1 MSSGEYD
8 QTCYNPSLDR
18 ISDGAQHSRA
28 WEEYKTYGTAGRN
41 EDEIEEKNSSDRRFA
56 QEEEEEEEEEDAG
69 DGRTKKNKIVPK
81 EELIKQK
88 SYGKIGKTVWDK
100 KAHGGKYYIS
110 TGEKKKGYDA
120 LEQTPDGTI
129 IRREPG
135 YEKPQSGYTT
145 NFVGNHMTQGAIDL
159 VQHELTRVDP
169 KMKEE
174 RMRRLEE
181 AKGIKR
187 EPPKLLKVEKSKKVL
202 MIGDREKSGNLNDDR
217 ENHQESF
224 KTRVINFDRYTWEDR
239 DGEIIVRVQ
248 HDEKLM
254 DLKSAQLEVQNE
266 RSFTVSIKSKE
277 KEGNV
282 YALSVPR
289 LFDAIVREKSC
300 MLTTAKSLRVTLV
313 KAEIGKPWTRL
324 SSSES
329 SEKPVLRL
337 NNAPDDGTK
346 EENQERGLVINNINL
361 RDLRAEVIKF
371 RDGNLAP
378 KFTPSKTPE
387 EIESELDSQID
398 DVSTPMEFASLKEAM
413 QSCDLFESTGDH
425 ANAIKAFSSALFFLR
440 FFTSSSSPPA
450 SEDGSEDTTILEG
463 DGKSTTT
470 TITTATTMEVK
481 IIDCLR
487 RRAKIN
493 ILLGKIKNG
502 TNDYAEAIQEGKKLI
517 SSLSLASNA
526 TSSANYEGKADTT
539 KKLLSELHL
548 ERGNAYE
555 QVEKYANAIDDYKRA
570 LKIGGNDTKVSMAL
584 TRASKL
590 HFQRDIERREIEKKR
605 SKNNDENS
613 LPSLPR
619 PGMKQFENRGKAGAC
634 F

>member
-1 MSSGEYD
+1 MSEYD
-8 QTCYNPSLDR
+8 QSCYNPSLDR
-18 ISDGAQHSRA
+18 VSDGAQHSKA

-56 QEEEEEEEEEDAG
+56 EEEEEEEE
-69 DGRTKKNKIVPK
+69 GRTNKNKMIIPK
-81 EELIKQK
+81 EQLIKQK

-129 IRREPG
+129 IKREPG
-135 YEKPQSGYTT
+135 YEKPQSGHTT

-159 VQHELTRVDP
+159 IQHELTRVDP

-187 EPPKLLKVEKSKKVL
+187 EPPKLLKVEKNKKKVL
-202 MIGDREKSGNLNDDR
+202 MIGDREKGDTDDGEEEEEGR
-217 ENHQESF
+217 SPEN
-224 KTRVINFDRYTWEDR
+224 RVINIDRYTWEDR
-239 DGEIIVRVQ
+239 DGEIIVRLQ

-254 DLKSAQLEVQNE
+254 DLKSAQLEIQNE

-277 KEGNV
+277 ERDKV
-282 YALSVPR
+282 YVLSVPC

-313 KAEIGKPWTRL
+313 KTEVGKAWKRL

-329 SEKPVLRL
+329 SENSMLRL
-337 NNAPDDGTK
+337 NNAPDAKVK
-346 EENQERGLVINNINL
+346 EKRIVIMNNNNSNNINL

-387 EIESELDSQID
+387 EIENELDAQIN

-413 QSCDLFESTGDH
+413 QSCDHFESSGDH
-425 ANAIKAFSSALFFLR
+425 ANAIKSFSSALFFLR

-450 SEDGSEDTTILEG
+450 SEDGSEDTTTLEEG
-463 DGKSTTT
+463 GKSTST
-470 TITTATTMEVK
+470 TTMEVK
-481 IIDCLR
+481 IMDCLR
-487 RRAKIN
+487 RRAKAN
-493 ILLGKIKNG
+493 VLLGKTRNATK
-502 TNDYAEAIQEGKKLI
+502 DYAEAIQEGKKLL
-517 SSLSLASNA
+517 SSLSSSSNA
-526 TSSANYEGKADTT
+526 TSSAINDKDADAT
-539 KKLLSELHL
+539 KKILSDLYF

-555 QVEKYANAIDDYKRA
+555 QVEKYAEAVDDYKRA
-570 LKIGGNDTKVSMAL
+570 LKTGGNDTKVSMAL

-590 HFQRDIERREIEKKR
+590 HFQRDIERKEIEKKR
-605 SKNNDENS
+605 PKNDNDNS

>member
-1 MSSGEYD
+1 MSEYD
-8 QTCYNPSLDR
+8 QSCYNPSLDR
-18 ISDGAQHSRA
+18 VSDGAQHSKA

-56 QEEEEEEEEEDAG
+56 EEEEEEEE
-69 DGRTKKNKIVPK
+69 GRTNKNKMIIPK
-81 EELIKQK
+81 EQLIKQK

-129 IRREPG
+129 IKREPG
-135 YEKPQSGYTT
+135 YEKPQSGHTT

-187 EPPKLLKVEKSKKVL
+187 EPPKLLKVEKNKKKVL
-202 MIGDREKSGNLNDDR
+202 MIGDREKGDTDDGEEEEEGR
-217 ENHQESF
+217 SPEN
-224 KTRVINFDRYTWEDR
+224 RVINIDRYTWEDR
-239 DGEIIVRVQ
+239 DGEIIVRLQ
-248 HDEKLM
+248 HDEKML
-254 DLKSAQLEVQNE
+254 DLKSAQLEIQNE

-277 KEGNV
+277 ERDKV
-282 YALSVPR
+282 YVLSVPC

-300 MLTTAKSLRVTLV
+300 MLTTAKSLRVTLMKIEV
-313 KAEIGKPWTRL
+313 GKAWKRL

-329 SEKPVLRL
+329 SENSMLRL
-337 NNAPDDGTK
+337 NNAPDGKVK
-346 EENQERGLVINNINL
+346 EKGIVIINNNNSNNINL
-361 RDLRAEVIKF
+361 RDLRVEVIKF
-371 RDGNLAP
+371 RDGNLVP

-387 EIESELDSQID
+387 EIENELDGQIN

-413 QSCDLFESTGDH
+413 QSCDHFESSGDH
-425 ANAIKAFSSALFFLR
+425 ANAIKSFSSALFFLR

-450 SEDGSEDTTILEG
+450 SEDGSEDTTTLEEG
-463 DGKSTTT
+463 GKSTST
-470 TITTATTMEVK
+470 TTMEVK
-481 IIDCLR
+481 IMDCLR
-487 RRAKIN
+487 RRAKAN
-493 ILLGKIKNG
+493 VLLGKTRNATK
-502 TNDYAEAIQEGKKLI
+502 DYAKAIQEGKKLL
-517 SSLSLASNA
+517 SSLSSSSNA
-526 TSSANYEGKADTT
+526 TSSAINDKDADAT
-539 KKLLSELHL
+539 KKILSDLYF

-555 QVEKYANAIDDYKRA
+555 QVEKYAEAVDDYKRS
-570 LKIGGNDTKVSMAL
+570 LKTGGNDTKVSMAL

-590 HFQRDIERREIEKKR
+590 HFQRDIERKEIEKKR
-605 SKNNDENS
+605 PKNDNENS

>member
-1 MSSGEYD
+1 MSEYD
-8 QTCYNPSLDR
+8 QSCYNPSLDR
-18 ISDGAQHSRA
+18 VSDGAQHSKA

-56 QEEEEEEEEEDAG
+56 EEEEEEEE
-69 DGRTKKNKIVPK
+69 GRTNKNKMIIPK
-81 EELIKQK
+81 EQLIKQK

-129 IRREPG
+129 IKREPG
-135 YEKPQSGYTT
+135 YEKPQSGHTT

-187 EPPKLLKVEKSKKVL
+187 EPPKLLKVEKNKKKVL
-202 MIGDREKSGNLNDDR
+202 MIGDREKGDTDDGEEEEEGR
-217 ENHQESF
+217 SPEN
-224 KTRVINFDRYTWEDR
+224 RVINIDRYTWEDR
-239 DGEIIVRVQ
+239 DGEIIVRLQ

-254 DLKSAQLEVQNE
+254 DLKSAQLEIQNE

-277 KEGNV
+277 KRDKV
-282 YALSVPR
+282 YVLSVPC

-313 KAEIGKPWTRL
+313 KTEVGKAWKRL

-329 SEKPVLRL
+329 SENSMLRL
-337 NNAPDDGTK
+337 NNAPDGKVK
-346 EENQERGLVINNINL
+346 EKGIVIINNNNSNNINL

-387 EIESELDSQID
+387 EIENELDAQIN

-413 QSCDLFESTGDH
+413 QSCDHFESSGDH
-425 ANAIKAFSSALFFLR
+425 ANAIKSFSSALFFLR

-450 SEDGSEDTTILEG
+450 SEDGSEDTTTLEEG
-463 DGKSTTT
+463 GKSTST
-470 TITTATTMEVK
+470 TTMEVK
-481 IIDCLR
+481 IMDCLR
-487 RRAKIN
+487 RRAKAN
-493 ILLGKIKNG
+493 VLLGKTRNATK
-502 TNDYAEAIQEGKKLI
+502 DYAEAIQEGKKLL
-517 SSLSLASNA
+517 SSLSSSSNA
-526 TSSANYEGKADTT
+526 TSSAINDKDADAT
-539 KKLLSELHL
+539 KKILSDLYF

-555 QVEKYANAIDDYKRA
+555 QVEKYAEAVDDYKRA
-570 LKIGGNDTKVSMAL
+570 LKTGGNDTKVSMAL

-590 HFQRDIERREIEKKR
+590 HFQRDIERKEIEKKR
-605 SKNNDENS
+605 PKNDNENS

>member
-1 MSSGEYD
+1 MSEYD
-8 QTCYNPSLDR
+8 QSCYNPSLDR
-18 ISDGAQHSRA
+18 VSDGAQHSKA

-56 QEEEEEEEEEDAG
+56 EEEEEEEE
-69 DGRTKKNKIVPK
+69 GRTNKNKMIIPK
-81 EELIKQK
+81 EQLIKQK

-120 LEQTPDGTI
+120 LEQTLDGTI
-129 IRREPG
+129 IKREPG
-135 YEKPQSGYTT
+135 YEKPQSGHTT

-187 EPPKLLKVEKSKKVL
+187 EPPKLLKVEKNKKKVL
-202 MIGDREKSGNLNDDR
+202 MIGDREKGDTDDGEEEEEGR
-217 ENHQESF
+217 SPEN
-224 KTRVINFDRYTWEDR
+224 RVINIDRYTWEDR
-239 DGEIIVRVQ
+239 DGEIIVRLQ

-254 DLKSAQLEVQNE
+254 DLKSVQLEIQNE

-277 KEGNV
+277 ERDKV
-282 YALSVPR
+282 YVLSVPC

-313 KAEIGKPWTRL
+313 KTEVGKAWKRL

-329 SEKPVLRL
+329 SENSMLRL
-337 NNAPDDGTK
+337 NNAPDGKVK
-346 EENQERGLVINNINL
+346 EKGIVIINNNNSNNINL

-387 EIESELDSQID
+387 EIENELDAQIN

-413 QSCDLFESTGDH
+413 QSCDHFESSGDH
-425 ANAIKAFSSALFFLR
+425 ANAIKSFSSALFFLR

-450 SEDGSEDTTILEG
+450 SEDGSEDTTTLEEG
-463 DGKSTTT
+463 GKSTST
-470 TITTATTMEVK
+470 TTMEVK
-481 IIDCLR
+481 IMDCLR
-487 RRAKIN
+487 RRAKAN
-493 ILLGKIKNG
+493 VLLGKTRNATK
-502 TNDYAEAIQEGKKLI
+502 DYAEAIQEGKKLL
-517 SSLSLASNA
+517 SSLSSSSNA
-526 TSSANYEGKADTT
+526 TSSAINDKDADAT
-539 KKLLSELHL
+539 KKILSDLYF

-555 QVEKYANAIDDYKRA
+555 QVEKYAEAVDDYKRA
-570 LKIGGNDTKVSMAL
+570 LKTGGNDTKVSMAL

-590 HFQRDIERREIEKKR
+590 HFQRDIERKEIEKKR
-605 SKNNDENS
+605 PKNDNENS

>member
-1 MSSGEYD
+1 MSEYD
-8 QTCYNPSLDR
+8 QSCYNPSLDR
-18 ISDGAQHSRA
+18 VSDGAQHSKA

-56 QEEEEEEEEEDAG
+56 EEEEEEEE
-69 DGRTKKNKIVPK
+69 GRTNKNKMIIPK
-81 EELIKQK
+81 EQLIKQK

-129 IRREPG
+129 IKREPG
-135 YEKPQSGYTT
+135 YEKPQSGHTT

-187 EPPKLLKVEKSKKVL
+187 EPPKLLKVEKNKKKVL
-202 MIGDREKSGNLNDDR
+202 MIGDREKGDTDDGEEEEEGR
-217 ENHQESF
+217 SPEN
-224 KTRVINFDRYTWEDR
+224 RVINIDRYTWEDR
-239 DGEIIVRVQ
+239 DGEIIVRLQ

-254 DLKSAQLEVQNE
+254 DLKSAQLEIQNE

-277 KEGNV
+277 ERDKLYV
-282 YALSVPR
+282 LSVPC

-313 KAEIGKPWTRL
+313 KTEVGKAWKRL

-329 SEKPVLRL
+329 SENSMLRL
-337 NNAPDDGTK
+337 NNAPDGKVK
-346 EENQERGLVINNINL
+346 EKGIVIINNDNSNNINL

-387 EIESELDSQID
+387 EIENELDAQIN

-413 QSCDLFESTGDH
+413 QSCDHFESSGDH
-425 ANAIKAFSSALFFLR
+425 ANAIKSFSSALFFLR

-450 SEDGSEDTTILEG
+450 SEDGSEDTTTLEEG
-463 DGKSTTT
+463 GKSTST
-470 TITTATTMEVK
+470 TTMEVK
-481 IIDCLR
+481 IMDCLR
-487 RRAKIN
+487 RRAKAN
-493 ILLGKIKNG
+493 VLLGKTRNATK
-502 TNDYAEAIQEGKKLI
+502 DYAEAIQEGKKLL
-517 SSLSLASNA
+517 SSLSSSSNA
-526 TSSANYEGKADTT
+526 TSSAINDKDADAT
-539 KKLLSELHL
+539 KKILSDLYF

-555 QVEKYANAIDDYKRA
+555 QVEKYADAVDDYKRA
-570 LKIGGNDTKVSMAL
+570 LKTGGNDTKVSMAL

-590 HFQRDIERREIEKKR
+590 HFQRDIERKEIEKKR
-605 SKNNDENS
+605 PKNDNENS

>member
-1 MSSGEYD
+1 MSEYD
-8 QTCYNPSLDR
+8 QSCYNPSLDR
-18 ISDGAQHSRA
+18 VSDGAQHSKA

-56 QEEEEEEEEEDAG
+56 EEEEEEEE
-69 DGRTKKNKIVPK
+69 GRTNKNKMIIPK
-81 EELIKQK
+81 EQLIKQK

-129 IRREPG
+129 IKREPG
-135 YEKPQSGYTT
+135 YEKPQSGHTT

-187 EPPKLLKVEKSKKVL
+187 EPPKLLKVEKNKKKVL
-202 MIGDREKSGNLNDDR
+202 MIGDREKGDTDDGEEEEEGR
-217 ENHQESF
+217 SPEN
-224 KTRVINFDRYTWEDR
+224 RVINIDRYTWEDR
-239 DGEIIVRVQ
+239 DGEIIVRLQ

-254 DLKSAQLEVQNE
+254 DLKSAQLEIQNE

-277 KEGNV
+277 ERDKV
-282 YALSVPR
+282 YVLSVPC

-313 KAEIGKPWTRL
+313 KTEVGKAWKRL

-329 SEKPVLRL
+329 SENSMLRL
-337 NNAPDDGTK
+337 NNAPDGNVK
-346 EENQERGLVINNINL
+346 EKGIVIINNNNSNNINL

-387 EIESELDSQID
+387 EIENELDAQIN

-413 QSCDLFESTGDH
+413 QSCDHFESSGDH
-425 ANAIKAFSSALFFLR
+425 ANAIKSFSSALFFLR

-450 SEDGSEDTTILEG
+450 SEDGSEDTTTLEEG
-463 DGKSTTT
+463 GKSTST
-470 TITTATTMEVK
+470 TTMEVK
-481 IIDCLR
+481 IMDCLR
-487 RRAKIN
+487 RRAKAN
-493 ILLGKIKNG
+493 VLLGKTRNATK
-502 TNDYAEAIQEGKKLI
+502 DYAEAIQEGKKLL
-517 SSLSLASNA
+517 SSLSSSSNA
-526 TSSANYEGKADTT
+526 TSSAINDKDADAT
-539 KKLLSELHL
+539 KKILSDLYF

-555 QVEKYANAIDDYKRA
+555 QVEKYAEAVDDYKRA
-570 LKIGGNDTKVSMAL
+570 LKTGGNDTKVSMAL

-590 HFQRDIERREIEKKR
+590 HFQRDIERKEIEKKR
-605 SKNNDENS
+605 PKNDNDNS

>member
-1 MSSGEYD
+1 MSEYD
-8 QTCYNPSLDR
+8 QSCYNPSLDR
-18 ISDGAQHSRA
+18 VSDGAQHSKA
-28 WEEYKTYGTAGRN
+28 WEEYKTYVTAGRN

-56 QEEEEEEEEEDAG
+56 EEEEEEEE
-69 DGRTKKNKIVPK
+69 GRTNKNKMIIPK
-81 EELIKQK
+81 EQLIKQK

-129 IRREPG
+129 IKREPG
-135 YEKPQSGYTT
+135 YEKPQSGHTT

-187 EPPKLLKVEKSKKVL
+187 EPPKLLKVEKNKKKVL
-202 MIGDREKSGNLNDDR
+202 MIGDREKGDTDDGEEEEEGR
-217 ENHQESF
+217 SPEN
-224 KTRVINFDRYTWEDR
+224 RVINIDRYTWEDR
-239 DGEIIVRVQ
+239 DGEIIVRLQ

-254 DLKSAQLEVQNE
+254 DLKSAQLEIQNE

-277 KEGNV
+277 ERDKV
-282 YALSVPR
+282 YVLSVPC

-313 KAEIGKPWTRL
+313 KTEVGKAWKRL

-329 SEKPVLRL
+329 SENSMLRL
-337 NNAPDDGTK
+337 NNAPDGKVK
-346 EENQERGLVINNINL
+346 EKGIVIINNNNSNNINL

-387 EIESELDSQID
+387 EIENELDAQIN

-413 QSCDLFESTGDH
+413 QSCDHFESSGDH
-425 ANAIKAFSSALFFLR
+425 ANAIKSFSSALFFLR

-450 SEDGSEDTTILEG
+450 SEDGSEDTTTLEEG
-463 DGKSTTT
+463 GKSTST
-470 TITTATTMEVK
+470 TTMEVK
-481 IIDCLR
+481 IMDCLR
-487 RRAKIN
+487 RRAKAN
-493 ILLGKIKNG
+493 VLLGKTRNATK
-502 TNDYAEAIQEGKKLI
+502 DYAEAIQEGKKLL
-517 SSLSLASNA
+517 SSLSSSSNA
-526 TSSANYEGKADTT
+526 TSSAINDKDADAT
-539 KKLLSELHL
+539 KKILSDLYF

-555 QVEKYANAIDDYKRA
+555 QVEKYAEAVDDYKRA
-570 LKIGGNDTKVSMAL
+570 LKTGGNDTKVSMAL

-590 HFQRDIERREIEKKR
+590 HFQRDIERKEIEKKR
-605 SKNNDENS
+605 PKNDNENS

>member
-1 MSSGEYD
+1 MSEYD
-8 QTCYNPSLDR
+8 QSCYNPSLDR
-18 ISDGAQHSRA
+18 VSDGAQHSKA

-56 QEEEEEEEEEDAG
+56 EEEEEEEE
-69 DGRTKKNKIVPK
+69 GRTNKNKMIIPK
-81 EELIKQK
+81 EQLIKQK

-129 IRREPG
+129 IKREPG
-135 YEKPQSGYTT
+135 YEKPQSGHTT

-187 EPPKLLKVEKSKKVL
+187 EPPKLLKVEKNKKKVL
-202 MIGDREKSGNLNDDR
+202 MIGDREKGDTDDGEEEEEGR
-217 ENHQESF
+217 SPEN
-224 KTRVINFDRYTWEDR
+224 RVINIDRYTWEDR
-239 DGEIIVRVQ
+239 DGEIIVRLQ

-254 DLKSAQLEVQNE
+254 DLKSAQLEIQNE

-277 KEGNV
+277 ERDKV
-282 YALSVPR
+282 YVLSIPC

-313 KAEIGKPWTRL
+313 KTEVGKAWKRL

-329 SEKPVLRL
+329 SENSMLRL
-337 NNAPDDGTK
+337 NNAPDAKVK
-346 EENQERGLVINNINL
+346 EKRIVIMNNNNSNNINL

-387 EIESELDSQID
+387 EIENELDAQIN

-413 QSCDLFESTGDH
+413 QSCDHFESSGDH
-425 ANAIKAFSSALFFLR
+425 ANAIKSFSSALFFLR

-450 SEDGSEDTTILEG
+450 SEDGSEDTTTLEEG
-463 DGKSTTT
+463 GESTTT
-470 TITTATTMEVK
+470 TTMEVK
-481 IIDCLR
+481 IMDCLR
-487 RRAKIN
+487 RRAKAN
-493 ILLGKIKNG
+493 VLLGKTRNATK
-502 TNDYAEAIQEGKKLI
+502 DYAEAIQEGKKLL
-517 SSLSLASNA
+517 SSLSSSSNA
-526 TSSANYEGKADTT
+526 TSSAINDKDADAT
-539 KKLLSELHL
+539 KKILSDLYF

-555 QVEKYANAIDDYKRA
+555 QVEKYAEAVDDYKRA
-570 LKIGGNDTKVSMAL
+570 LKTGGNDTKVSMAL

-590 HFQRDIERREIEKKR
+590 HFQRDIERKEIEKKR
-605 SKNNDENS
+605 PKNDNENS

>member
-1 MSSGEYD
+1 MSEYD
-8 QTCYNPSLDR
+8 QSCYNPSLDR
-18 ISDGAQHSRA
+18 VSDGAQHSKA

-56 QEEEEEEEEEDAG
+56 KEEEEEEE
-69 DGRTKKNKIVPK
+69 GRTNKNKMIIPK
-81 EELIKQK
+81 EQLIKQK

-129 IRREPG
+129 IKREPG
-135 YEKPQSGYTT
+135 YEKPQSGHTT

-187 EPPKLLKVEKSKKVL
+187 EPPKLLKVEKNKKKVL
-202 MIGDREKSGNLNDDR
+202 MIGDREKGDTDDGEEEEEGR
-217 ENHQESF
+217 SPEN
-224 KTRVINFDRYTWEDR
+224 RVINIDRYTWEDR
-239 DGEIIVRVQ
+239 DGEIIVRLQ

-254 DLKSAQLEVQNE
+254 DLKSAQLEIQNE

-277 KEGNV
+277 ERDKV
-282 YALSVPR
+282 YVLSVPC

-313 KAEIGKPWTRL
+313 KTEVGKAWKRL

-329 SEKPVLRL
+329 SENSMLRL
-337 NNAPDDGTK
+337 NNAPDGKVK
-346 EENQERGLVINNINL
+346 EKGIVIINNNNSNNINL

-387 EIESELDSQID
+387 EIENELDAQIN

-413 QSCDLFESTGDH
+413 QSCDHFESSGDH
-425 ANAIKAFSSALFFLR
+425 ANAIKSFSSALFFLR

-450 SEDGSEDTTILEG
+450 SEDGSEDTTTLEEG
-463 DGKSTTT
+463 GKSTST
-470 TITTATTMEVK
+470 TTMEVK
-481 IIDCLR
+481 IMDCLR
-487 RRAKIN
+487 RRAKAN
-493 ILLGKIKNG
+493 VLLGKTRNATK
-502 TNDYAEAIQEGKKLI
+502 DYAEAIQEGKKLL
-517 SSLSLASNA
+517 SSLSSSSNA
-526 TSSANYEGKADTT
+526 TSSAINDKDADAT
-539 KKLLSELHL
+539 KKILSDLYF

-555 QVEKYANAIDDYKRA
+555 QVEKYAEAVDDYKRA
-570 LKIGGNDTKVSMAL
+570 LKTGGNDTKVSMAL

-590 HFQRDIERREIEKKR
+590 HFQRDIERKEIEKKR
-605 SKNNDENS
+605 PKNDNENS

>member
-1 MSSGEYD
+1 MSEYD
-8 QTCYNPSLDR
+8 QSCYNPSLDR
-18 ISDGAQHSRA
+18 VSDGAQHSKA

-56 QEEEEEEEEEDAG
+56 EEEEEEEE
-69 DGRTKKNKIVPK
+69 GRTNKNKMIIPK
-81 EELIKQK
+81 EQLIKQK

-129 IRREPG
+129 IKREPG
-135 YEKPQSGYTT
+135 YEKPQSGHTT

-159 VQHELTRVDP
+159 IQHELTRVDP

-187 EPPKLLKVEKSKKVL
+187 EPPKLLKVEKNKKKVL
-202 MIGDREKSGNLNDDR
+202 MIGDREKGDTDDGEEEEEGR
-217 ENHQESF
+217 SPEN
-224 KTRVINFDRYTWEDR
+224 RVINIDRYTWEDR
-239 DGEIIVRVQ
+239 DGEIIVRLQ

-254 DLKSAQLEVQNE
+254 DLKSAQLEIQNE

-277 KEGNV
+277 ERDKV
-282 YALSVPR
+282 YVLSVPC
-289 LFDAIVREKSC
+289 LFDAIVREKSF

-313 KAEIGKPWTRL
+313 KTEVGKAWKRL

-329 SEKPVLRL
+329 SENSMLRL
-337 NNAPDDGTK
+337 NNAPDGKVK
-346 EENQERGLVINNINL
+346 EKGIVIINNNNSNNINL

-387 EIESELDSQID
+387 EIENELDAQIN

-413 QSCDLFESTGDH
+413 QSCDHFESSGDH
-425 ANAIKAFSSALFFLR
+425 ANAIKSFSSALFFLR

-450 SEDGSEDTTILEG
+450 SEDGSEDTTTLEEG
-463 DGKSTTT
+463 GKSTST
-470 TITTATTMEVK
+470 TTMEVK
-481 IIDCLR
+481 IMDCLR
-487 RRAKIN
+487 RRAKAN
-493 ILLGKIKNG
+493 VLLGKTRNATK
-502 TNDYAEAIQEGKKLI
+502 DYAEAIQEGKKLL
-517 SSLSLASNA
+517 SSLSSSSNA
-526 TSSANYEGKADTT
+526 TSSAINDKDADAT
-539 KKLLSELHL
+539 KKILSDLYF

-555 QVEKYANAIDDYKRA
+555 QVEKYAEAVDDYKRA
-570 LKIGGNDTKVSMAL
+570 LKTGGNDTKVSMAL

-590 HFQRDIERREIEKKR
+590 HFQRDIERKEIEKKR
-605 SKNNDENS
+605 PKNDNENS

>member
-1 MSSGEYD
+1 MSEYD
-8 QTCYNPSLDR
+8 QSCYNPSLDR
-18 ISDGAQHSRA
+18 VSDGAQHSKA

-56 QEEEEEEEEEDAG
+56 EEEEEEEDTEEE
-69 DGRTKKNKIVPK
+69 GRTNKNKMIIPK
-81 EELIKQK
+81 EQLIKQK

-129 IRREPG
+129 IKREPG
-135 YEKPQSGYTT
+135 YEKPQSGHTT

-187 EPPKLLKVEKSKKVL
+187 EPPKLLKVEKNKKKVL
-202 MIGDREKSGNLNDDR
+202 MIGNGEKGDTDDGEEEEGR
-217 ENHQESF
+217 SPE
-224 KTRVINFDRYTWEDR
+224 TRVISVDRYTWEDR
-239 DGEIIVRVQ
+239 DGEIIVRLQ

-254 DLKSAQLEVQNE
+254 DLKSAQLEIQNE

-277 KEGNV
+277 ERDKV
-282 YALSVPR
+282 YVLSVPC

-313 KAEIGKPWTRL
+313 KTEVGKAWKRL

-329 SEKPVLRL
+329 SENSMLRL
-337 NNAPDDGTK
+337 NNAPDGKVK
-346 EENQERGLVINNINL
+346 EKGIVIINNNNSNNINL

-387 EIESELDSQID
+387 EIENELDAQIN

-413 QSCDLFESTGDH
+413 QSCDHFESSGDH
-425 ANAIKAFSSALFFLR
+425 ANAIKSFSSALFFLR

-450 SEDGSEDTTILEG
+450 SEDGSEDTTTLEEG
-463 DGKSTTT
+463 GESTTT
-470 TITTATTMEVK
+470 TTMEVK
-481 IIDCLR
+481 IMDCLR
-487 RRAKIN
+487 RRAKAN
-493 ILLGKIKNG
+493 VLLGKTRNATK
-502 TNDYAEAIQEGKKLI
+502 DYAEAIQEGKKLL
-517 SSLSLASNA
+517 SSLSSNV
-526 TSSANYEGKADTT
+526 TSSAINDKDADAT
-539 KKLLSELHL
+539 KKILSDLYF

-555 QVEKYANAIDDYKRA
+555 QVEKYADAVDDYKRA
-570 LKIGGNDTKVSMAL
+570 LKTGGNDTKVSMAL

-590 HFQRDIERREIEKKR
+590 HFQRDIERKEIEKKR
-605 SKNNDENS
+605 PKNDNENS

>member
-1 MSSGEYD
+1 MSEYD
-8 QTCYNPSLDR
+8 QSCYNPSLDR
-18 ISDGAQHSRA
+18 VSDGAQHSKA

-56 QEEEEEEEEEDAG
+56 EEEEEEEE
-69 DGRTKKNKIVPK
+69 GRTNKNKMIIPK
-81 EELIKQK
+81 EQLIKQK

-120 LEQTPDGTI
+120 LEQTPDGAI
-129 IRREPG
+129 IKREPG
-135 YEKPQSGYTT
+135 YEKPQSGHTT

-187 EPPKLLKVEKSKKVL
+187 EPPKLLKVEKNKKKVL
-202 MIGDREKSGNLNDDR
+202 MIGDREKGDTDDGEEEEEGR
-217 ENHQESF
+217 SPEN
-224 KTRVINFDRYTWEDR
+224 RVINIDRYTWEDR
-239 DGEIIVRVQ
+239 DGEIIVRLQ

-254 DLKSAQLEVQNE
+254 DLKSAQLEIQNE

-277 KEGNV
+277 ERDKV
-282 YALSVPR
+282 YVLSVPC

-313 KAEIGKPWTRL
+313 KTEVGKAWKRL

-329 SEKPVLRL
+329 SENSMLRL
-337 NNAPDDGTK
+337 NNAPDGKVK
-346 EENQERGLVINNINL
+346 EKGIVIINNNNSNNINL

-387 EIESELDSQID
+387 EIENELDAQIN

-413 QSCDLFESTGDH
+413 QSCDHFESSGDH
-425 ANAIKAFSSALFFLR
+425 ANAIKSFSSALFFLR

-450 SEDGSEDTTILEG
+450 SEDGSEDTTTLEEG
-463 DGKSTTT
+463 GKSTST
-470 TITTATTMEVK
+470 TTMEVK
-481 IIDCLR
+481 IMDCLR
-487 RRAKIN
+487 RRAKAN
-493 ILLGKIKNG
+493 VLLGKTRNATK
-502 TNDYAEAIQEGKKLI
+502 DYAEAIQEGKKLL
-517 SSLSLASNA
+517 SSLSSSSNA
-526 TSSANYEGKADTT
+526 TSSAINDKDADAT
-539 KKLLSELHL
+539 KKILSDLYF

-555 QVEKYANAIDDYKRA
+555 QVEKYAEAVDDYKRA
-570 LKIGGNDTKVSMAL
+570 LKTGGNDTKVSMAL

-590 HFQRDIERREIEKKR
+590 HFQRDIERKEIEKKR
-605 SKNNDENS
+605 PKNDNENS

>member
-1 MSSGEYD
+1 MSEYD
-8 QTCYNPSLDR
+8 QSCYNPSLDR
-18 ISDGAQHSRA
+18 VSDGAQHSKA

-56 QEEEEEEEEEDAG
+56 EEEEEEEE
-69 DGRTKKNKIVPK
+69 GRTNKNKMIIPK
-81 EELIKQK
+81 EQLIKQK

-129 IRREPG
+129 IKREPG
-135 YEKPQSGYTT
+135 YEKPQSGHTT

-159 VQHELTRVDP
+159 IQHELTRVDP

-187 EPPKLLKVEKSKKVL
+187 EPPKLLKVEKNKKKVL
-202 MIGDREKSGNLNDDR
+202 MIGDREKGDTDDGEEEEEGR
-217 ENHQESF
+217 SPEN
-224 KTRVINFDRYTWEDR
+224 RVINIDRYTWEDR
-239 DGEIIVRVQ
+239 DGEIIVRLQ

-254 DLKSAQLEVQNE
+254 DLKSAQLEIQNE

-277 KEGNV
+277 ERDKV
-282 YALSVPR
+282 YVLSIPC

-313 KAEIGKPWTRL
+313 KTEVGKAWKRL

-329 SEKPVLRL
+329 SENSMLRL
-337 NNAPDDGTK
+337 NNAPDGNVK
-346 EENQERGLVINNINL
+346 EKGIVIINNNNSNNINL

-387 EIESELDSQID
+387 EIENELDAQIN

-413 QSCDLFESTGDH
+413 QSCDHFESSGDH
-425 ANAIKAFSSALFFLR
+425 ANAIKSFSSALFFLR

-450 SEDGSEDTTILEG
+450 SEDGSEDTTTLEEG
-463 DGKSTTT
+463 GESTTT
-470 TITTATTMEVK
+470 TTMEVK
-481 IIDCLR
+481 IMDCLR
-487 RRAKIN
+487 RRAKAN
-493 ILLGKIKNG
+493 VLLGKTRNATK
-502 TNDYAEAIQEGKKLI
+502 DYAEAIQEGKKLL
-517 SSLSLASNA
+517 SSLSSSSNA
-526 TSSANYEGKADTT
+526 TSSAINDKDADAT
-539 KKLLSELHL
+539 KKILSDLYF

-555 QVEKYANAIDDYKRA
+555 QVEKYAEAVDDYKRA
-570 LKIGGNDTKVSMAL
+570 LKTGGNDTKVSMAL

-590 HFQRDIERREIEKKR
+590 HFQRDIERKEIEKKR
-605 SKNNDENS
+605 PKNDNENS

>member
-1 MSSGEYD
+1 MSEYD
-8 QTCYNPSLDR
+8 QSCYNPSLDR
-18 ISDGAQHSRA
+18 VSDGAQHSKA

-56 QEEEEEEEEEDAG
+56 EEEEEEEE
-69 DGRTKKNKIVPK
+69 GRTNKNKMIIPK
-81 EELIKQK
+81 EQLIKQK

-129 IRREPG
+129 IKREPG
-135 YEKPQSGYTT
+135 YEKPQSGHTT

-187 EPPKLLKVEKSKKVL
+187 EPPKLLKVEKNKKKVL
-202 MIGDREKSGNLNDDR
+202 MIGDREKGDTDDGEKEEGR
-217 ENHQESF
+217 SPE
-224 KTRVINFDRYTWEDR
+224 TRVINIDRYTWEDR
-239 DGEIIVRVQ
+239 DGEIFVRLQ

-254 DLKSAQLEVQNE
+254 DLKSAQLEIQNE

-277 KEGNV
+277 ERDKV
-282 YALSVPR
+282 YVLSVTC

-313 KAEIGKPWTRL
+313 KTEVGKAWKRL

-329 SEKPVLRL
+329 SENSMLRL
-337 NNAPDDGTK
+337 NNAPDGKVK
-346 EENQERGLVINNINL
+346 EKGIVIINNNNSNNINL

-387 EIESELDSQID
+387 EIENELDAQIN

-413 QSCDLFESTGDH
+413 QSCDHFESSGDH
-425 ANAIKAFSSALFFLR
+425 ANAIKSFSSALFFLR

-450 SEDGSEDTTILEG
+450 SEDGSEDTTTLEEG
-463 DGKSTTT
+463 DKSTTT
-470 TITTATTMEVK
+470 TTMEVK
-481 IIDCLR
+481 IMDCLR
-487 RRAKIN
+487 RRAKAN
-493 ILLGKIKNG
+493 VLLGKTRNATK
-502 TNDYAEAIQEGKKLI
+502 DYAEAIQEGKKLL
-517 SSLSLASNA
+517 SSLSSSSNA
-526 TSSANYEGKADTT
+526 TSSAINDKEADAT
-539 KKLLSELHL
+539 KKILSDLYF

-555 QVEKYANAIDDYKRA
+555 QVEKYAEAVDDYKRA
-570 LKIGGNDTKVSMAL
+570 LKTGGNDTKVSMAL

-590 HFQRDIERREIEKKR
+590 HFQRDIERKEIEKKR
-605 SKNNDENS
+605 PKNDNENS

>member
-1 MSSGEYD
+1 MSEYD
-8 QTCYNPSLDR
+8 QSCYNPSLDR
-18 ISDGAQHSRA
+18 VSDGAQHSKA

-56 QEEEEEEEEEDAG
+56 EEEEEEEE
-69 DGRTKKNKIVPK
+69 GRTNKNKMIIPK
-81 EELIKQK
+81 EQLIKQK

-129 IRREPG
+129 IKREPG
-135 YEKPQSGYTT
+135 YEKPQSGHTT

-187 EPPKLLKVEKSKKVL
+187 EPPKLLKVEKNKKKVL
-202 MIGDREKSGNLNDDR
+202 MIGDREKGDTDDGEEEEEGR
-217 ENHQESF
+217 SPEN
-224 KTRVINFDRYTWEDR
+224 RVINIDRYTWEDR
-239 DGEIIVRVQ
+239 DGEIIVRLQ

-254 DLKSAQLEVQNE
+254 DLKSAQLEIQNE

-277 KEGNV
+277 ERDKV
-282 YALSVPR
+282 YVLSVPC

-313 KAEIGKPWTRL
+313 KTEVGKAWKRL

-329 SEKPVLRL
+329 SENSMLRL
-337 NNAPDDGTK
+337 NNAPDGNVK
-346 EENQERGLVINNINL
+346 EKGIVIINNNNSNNINL

-387 EIESELDSQID
+387 EIENELDGQIN

-413 QSCDLFESTGDH
+413 QSCDHFESSGDH
-425 ANAIKAFSSALFFLR
+425 ANAIKSFSSALFFLR

-450 SEDGSEDTTILEG
+450 SEDGSEDTTTLEEG
-463 DGKSTTT
+463 GKSTST
-470 TITTATTMEVK
+470 TTMEVK
-481 IIDCLR
+481 IMDCLR
-487 RRAKIN
+487 RRAKAN
-493 ILLGKIKNG
+493 VLLGKTRNATK
-502 TNDYAEAIQEGKKLI
+502 DYAEAIQEGKKLL
-517 SSLSLASNA
+517 SSLSSSSNA
-526 TSSANYEGKADTT
+526 TSSAINDKDADAT
-539 KKLLSELHL
+539 KKILSDLYF

-555 QVEKYANAIDDYKRA
+555 QVEKYAEAVDDYKRA
-570 LKIGGNDTKVSMAL
+570 LKTGGNDTKVSMAL

-590 HFQRDIERREIEKKR
+590 HFQRDIERKEIEKKR
-605 SKNNDENS
+605 PKNDNENS

>member
-1 MSSGEYD
+1 MSEYD
-8 QTCYNPSLDR
+8 QSCYNPSLDR
-18 ISDGAQHSRA
+18 VSDGAQHSKA

-56 QEEEEEEEEEDAG
+56 EEEEEEEE
-69 DGRTKKNKIVPK
+69 GRTNKNKMIIPK
-81 EELIKQK
+81 EQLIKQK

-129 IRREPG
+129 IKREPG
-135 YEKPQSGYTT
+135 YEKPQSGHTT

-187 EPPKLLKVEKSKKVL
+187 EPPKLLKVEKNKKKVL
-202 MIGDREKSGNLNDDR
+202 MIGDREKGDTDDGEEEEEGR
-217 ENHQESF
+217 SPEN
-224 KTRVINFDRYTWEDR
+224 RVINIDRYTWEDR
-239 DGEIIVRVQ
+239 DGEIIVRLQ

-254 DLKSAQLEVQNE
+254 DLKSAQLEIQNE

-277 KEGNV
+277 ERDKV
-282 YALSVPR
+282 YVLSVPC

-313 KAEIGKPWTRL
+313 KTEVGKAWKRL

-329 SEKPVLRL
+329 SENSMLRL
-337 NNAPDDGTK
+337 NNAPDGKVK
-346 EENQERGLVINNINL
+346 EKGIVIINNNNSNNINL

-387 EIESELDSQID
+387 EIENELDAQIN

-413 QSCDLFESTGDH
+413 QSCDHFESSGDH
-425 ANAIKAFSSALFFLR
+425 ANAIKSFSSALFFLR

-450 SEDGSEDTTILEG
+450 SEDGSEDTTTLEEG
-463 DGKSTTT
+463 GKSTST
-470 TITTATTMEVK
+470 TTMEVK
-481 IIDCLR
+481 IMDCLR
-487 RRAKIN
+487 RRAKAN
-493 ILLGKIKNG
+493 VLLGKTRNATK
-502 TNDYAEAIQEGKKLI
+502 DYVEAIQEGKKLL
-517 SSLSLASNA
+517 SSLSSSSNA
-526 TSSANYEGKADTT
+526 TSSAINDKDADAT
-539 KKLLSELHL
+539 KKILSDLYF

-555 QVEKYANAIDDYKRA
+555 QVEKYAEAVDDYKRA
-570 LKIGGNDTKVSMAL
+570 LKTGGNDTKVSMAL

-590 HFQRDIERREIEKKR
+590 HFQRDIERKEIEKKR
-605 SKNNDENS
+605 PKNDNENS

>member
-1 MSSGEYD
+1 MSEYD
-8 QTCYNPSLDR
+8 QSCYNPSLDR
-18 ISDGAQHSRA
+18 VSDGAQHSKA

-56 QEEEEEEEEEDAG
+56 EEEEEEEE
-69 DGRTKKNKIVPK
+69 GRTNKNKMIIPK
-81 EELIKQK
+81 EQLIKQK

-129 IRREPG
+129 IKREPG
-135 YEKPQSGYTT
+135 YEKPQSGHTT

-187 EPPKLLKVEKSKKVL
+187 ELPKLLKVEKNKKKVL
-202 MIGDREKSGNLNDDR
+202 MIGDREKGDTDDGEEEEEGR
-217 ENHQESF
+217 SPE
-224 KTRVINFDRYTWEDR
+224 TRVINIDRYTWEDR
-239 DGEIIVRVQ
+239 DGEIIVRLQ

-254 DLKSAQLEVQNE
+254 DLKSAQLEIQNE

-277 KEGNV
+277 ERDKV
-282 YALSVPR
+282 YVLSVPC

-313 KAEIGKPWTRL
+313 KTEVGKAWKRL

-329 SEKPVLRL
+329 SENSMLRL
-337 NNAPDDGTK
+337 NNAPDGNVK
-346 EENQERGLVINNINL
+346 EKGIVIINNNNSNNINL

-387 EIESELDSQID
+387 EIENELDAQIN

-413 QSCDLFESTGDH
+413 QSCDHFESSGDH
-425 ANAIKAFSSALFFLR
+425 ANAIKSFSSALFFLR

-450 SEDGSEDTTILEG
+450 SEDGSEDTTTLEEG
-463 DGKSTTT
+463 GKSTST
-470 TITTATTMEVK
+470 TTMEVK
-481 IIDCLR
+481 IMDCLR
-487 RRAKIN
+487 RRAKAN
-493 ILLGKIKNG
+493 VLLGKTRNATK
-502 TNDYAEAIQEGKKLI
+502 DYAEAIQEGKKLL
-517 SSLSLASNA
+517 SSLSSSSNA
-526 TSSANYEGKADTT
+526 TSSAINDKDADA
-539 KKLLSELHL
+539 KKKILSDLYF

-555 QVEKYANAIDDYKRA
+555 QVEKYAEAVDDYKRA
-570 LKIGGNDTKVSMAL
+570 LKTGGNDTKVSMAL

-590 HFQRDIERREIEKKR
+590 HFQRDIERKEIEKKR
-605 SKNNDENS
+605 PKNDNENS

>member
-1 MSSGEYD
+1 MSEYD
-8 QTCYNPSLDR
+8 QSCYNPSLDR
-18 ISDGAQHSRA
+18 VSDGAQHSKA

-56 QEEEEEEEEEDAG
+56 EEEEEEEE
-69 DGRTKKNKIVPK
+69 GRTNKNKMIIPK
-81 EELIKQK
+81 EQLIKQK

-129 IRREPG
+129 IKREPG
-135 YEKPQSGYTT
+135 YEKPQSGHTT

-159 VQHELTRVDP
+159 IQHELTRVDP

-187 EPPKLLKVEKSKKVL
+187 EPPKLLKVEKNKKKVL
-202 MIGDREKSGNLNDDR
+202 MIGDREKGDTDDGEEEEEGR
-217 ENHQESF
+217 SPEN
-224 KTRVINFDRYTWEDR
+224 RVINIDRYTWEDR
-239 DGEIIVRVQ
+239 DGEIIVRLQ

-254 DLKSAQLEVQNE
+254 DLKSAQLEIQNE

-277 KEGNV
+277 ERDKV
-282 YALSVPR
+282 YVLSVPC
-289 LFDAIVREKSC
+289 LFDAIVREKSF

-313 KAEIGKPWTRL
+313 KTEVGKAWKRL

-329 SEKPVLRL
+329 SENSMLRL
-337 NNAPDDGTK
+337 NNAPDGKVK
-346 EENQERGLVINNINL
+346 EKGIVIINNNNSNNINL

-387 EIESELDSQID
+387 EIENELDAQIS

-413 QSCDLFESTGDH
+413 QSCDHFESSGDH
-425 ANAIKAFSSALFFLR
+425 ANAIKSFSSALFFLR

-450 SEDGSEDTTILEG
+450 SEDGSEDTTTLEEG
-463 DGKSTTT
+463 GKSTST
-470 TITTATTMEVK
+470 TTMEVK
-481 IIDCLR
+481 IMDCLR
-487 RRAKIN
+487 RRAKAN
-493 ILLGKIKNG
+493 VLLGKTRNATK
-502 TNDYAEAIQEGKKLI
+502 DYAEAIQEGKKLL
-517 SSLSLASNA
+517 SSLSSSSNA
-526 TSSANYEGKADTT
+526 TSSAINDKDGDAT
-539 KKLLSELHL
+539 KKILSDLYF

-555 QVEKYANAIDDYKRA
+555 QVEKYAEAVDDYKRA
-570 LKIGGNDTKVSMAL
+570 LKTGGNDTKVSMAL

-590 HFQRDIERREIEKKR
+590 HFQRDIERKEIEKKR
-605 SKNNDENS
+605 PKNDNDNS

>member
-1 MSSGEYD
+1 MSEYD
-8 QTCYNPSLDR
+8 QSCYNPSLDR
-18 ISDGAQHSRA
+18 VSDGAQHSKA

-56 QEEEEEEEEEDAG
+56 EEEEEEEE
-69 DGRTKKNKIVPK
+69 GRTNKNKMIIPK
-81 EELIKQK
+81 EQLIKQK

-129 IRREPG
+129 IKREPG
-135 YEKPQSGYTT
+135 YEKPQSGHTT

-187 EPPKLLKVEKSKKVL
+187 EPPKLLKVEKNKKKVL
-202 MIGDREKSGNLNDDR
+202 MIGDREKGDTDDGEEEEEGR
-217 ENHQESF
+217 SPEN
-224 KTRVINFDRYTWEDR
+224 RVINIDRYTWEDR
-239 DGEIIVRVQ
+239 DGEIIVRLQ

-254 DLKSAQLEVQNE
+254 DLKSAQLEIQNE

-277 KEGNV
+277 ERDKV
-282 YALSVPR
+282 YVLSVPC
-289 LFDAIVREKSC
+289 LFDAILREKSC

-313 KAEIGKPWTRL
+313 KTEVGKAWKRL

-329 SEKPVLRL
+329 SENSMLRL
-337 NNAPDDGTK
+337 NNAPDGKVK
-346 EENQERGLVINNINL
+346 EKGIVIINNNNSNNINL

-387 EIESELDSQID
+387 EIENELDAQIN

-413 QSCDLFESTGDH
+413 QSCDHFESSGDH
-425 ANAIKAFSSALFFLR
+425 ANAIKSFSSALFFLR

-450 SEDGSEDTTILEG
+450 SEDGSEDTTTLEEG
-463 DGKSTTT
+463 GKSTST
-470 TITTATTMEVK
+470 TTMEVK
-481 IIDCLR
+481 IMDCLR
-487 RRAKIN
+487 RRAKAN
-493 ILLGKIKNG
+493 VLLGKTRNATK
-502 TNDYAEAIQEGKKLI
+502 DYAEAIQEGKKLL
-517 SSLSLASNA
+517 SSLSSSSNA
-526 TSSANYEGKADTT
+526 TSSAINDKDADAT
-539 KKLLSELHL
+539 KKILSDLYF

-555 QVEKYANAIDDYKRA
+555 QVEKYAEAVDDYKRA
-570 LKIGGNDTKVSMAL
+570 LKTGGNDTKVSMAL

-590 HFQRDIERREIEKKR
+590 HFQRDIERKEIEKKR
-605 SKNNDENS
+605 PKNDNDNS

>member
-1 MSSGEYD
+1 MSEYD
-8 QTCYNPSLDR
+8 QSCYNPSLDR
-18 ISDGAQHSRA
+18 VSDGAQHSKA

-56 QEEEEEEEEEDAG
+56 EEEEEEEE
-69 DGRTKKNKIVPK
+69 GRTNKNKMIIPK
-81 EELIKQK
+81 EQLIKQK

-129 IRREPG
+129 IKREPG
-135 YEKPQSGYTT
+135 YEKPQSAHTT

-159 VQHELTRVDP
+159 VQHELTRDDP

-187 EPPKLLKVEKSKKVL
+187 EPPKLLKVEKNKKKVL
-202 MIGDREKSGNLNDDR
+202 MIGDREKGDTDDGEEEEEGR
-217 ENHQESF
+217 SPEN
-224 KTRVINFDRYTWEDR
+224 RVINIDRYTWEDR
-239 DGEIIVRVQ
+239 DGKIIVRLQ

-254 DLKSAQLEVQNE
+254 DLKSAQLEIQNE

-277 KEGNV
+277 ERDKV
-282 YALSVPR
+282 YVLSVPC

-313 KAEIGKPWTRL
+313 KTEVGKAWKRL

-329 SEKPVLRL
+329 SENSMLRL
-337 NNAPDDGTK
+337 NNAPDGKVK
-346 EENQERGLVINNINL
+346 EKGIVIINNNNSNNINL

-387 EIESELDSQID
+387 EIENELDAQIN

-413 QSCDLFESTGDH
+413 QSCDHFESSGDH
-425 ANAIKAFSSALFFLR
+425 ANAIKSFSSALFFLR

-450 SEDGSEDTTILEG
+450 SEDGSEDTTTLEEG
-463 DGKSTTT
+463 GKSTST
-470 TITTATTMEVK
+470 TTMEVK
-481 IIDCLR
+481 IMDCLR
-487 RRAKIN
+487 RRAKAN
-493 ILLGKIKNG
+493 VLLGKTRNATK
-502 TNDYAEAIQEGKKLI
+502 DYAEAIQEGKKLL
-517 SSLSLASNA
+517 SSLSSSSNA
-526 TSSANYEGKADTT
+526 TSSAINDKDGDAT
-539 KKLLSELHL
+539 KKILSDLYF

-555 QVEKYANAIDDYKRA
+555 QVEKYAEAVDDYKRA
-570 LKIGGNDTKVSMAL
+570 LKTGGNDTKVSMAL

-590 HFQRDIERREIEKKR
+590 HFQRDIERKEIEKKR
-605 SKNNDENS
+605 PKNDNENS

>member
-1 MSSGEYD
+1 MSEYD
-8 QTCYNPSLDR
+8 QSCYNPSLDR
-18 ISDGAQHSRA
+18 VSDGAQHSKA

-56 QEEEEEEEEEDAG
+56 EEEEEEEE
-69 DGRTKKNKIVPK
+69 GRTNKNKMIIPK
-81 EELIKQK
+81 EQLIKQK

-129 IRREPG
+129 IKREPG
-135 YEKPQSGYTT
+135 YEKPQSGHTT

-159 VQHELTRVDP
+159 VQHELTRVDS

-187 EPPKLLKVEKSKKVL
+187 EPPKLLKVEKNKKKVL
-202 MIGDREKSGNLNDDR
+202 MIGDREKGDTDDGEEEEEGR
-217 ENHQESF
+217 SPE
-224 KTRVINFDRYTWEDR
+224 TRVINIDRYTWEDR
-239 DGEIIVRVQ
+239 DGEIIVRLQ

-254 DLKSAQLEVQNE
+254 DLKSAQLEIQNE

-277 KEGNV
+277 ERDKV
-282 YALSVPR
+282 YVLSV
-289 LFDAIVREKSC
+289 LCFFDAIVREKSC

-313 KAEIGKPWTRL
+313 KTEVGKAWKRL

-329 SEKPVLRL
+329 SENSMLRL
-337 NNAPDDGTK
+337 NNAQDGKVK
-346 EENQERGLVINNINL
+346 EKGIVIINNNNSNNINL

-387 EIESELDSQID
+387 EIENELDAQIN

-413 QSCDLFESTGDH
+413 QSCDHFESSGDH
-425 ANAIKAFSSALFFLR
+425 ANAIKSFSSALFFLR

-450 SEDGSEDTTILEG
+450 SEDGSEDTTTLEEG
-463 DGKSTTT
+463 GKSTTT
-470 TITTATTMEVK
+470 TTMEVQ
-481 IIDCLR
+481 IMDCLR
-487 RRAKIN
+487 RRAKAN
-493 ILLGKIKNG
+493 VLLGKTRNATK
-502 TNDYAEAIQEGKKLI
+502 DYAEAIQEGKKLL
-517 SSLSLASNA
+517 SSLSSSSNA
-526 TSSANYEGKADTT
+526 TSSAINDKDADAT
-539 KKLLSELHL
+539 KKILSDLYF

-555 QVEKYANAIDDYKRA
+555 QVEKYADAVDDYKRA
-570 LKIGGNDTKVSMAL
+570 LKTGGNDTKVSMAL

-590 HFQRDIERREIEKKR
+590 HFQRDIERKEIEKKR
-605 SKNNDENS
+605 PKNDNENS

>member
-1 MSSGEYD
+1 MSEYD
-8 QTCYNPSLDR
+8 QSCYNPSLDR
-18 ISDGAQHSRA
+18 VSDGAQHSKA

-56 QEEEEEEEEEDAG
+56 EEEEEEEE
-69 DGRTKKNKIVPK
+69 GRTNKNKMIIPK
-81 EELIKQK
+81 EQLIKQK

-129 IRREPG
+129 IKREPG
-135 YEKPQSGYTT
+135 YEKPQSGHTT

-187 EPPKLLKVEKSKKVL
+187 EPPKLLKVEKNKKKVL
-202 MIGDREKSGNLNDDR
+202 MIGDREKGDTDDGEEEEEGR
-217 ENHQESF
+217 SPEN
-224 KTRVINFDRYTWEDR
+224 RVINIDRYTWEDR
-239 DGEIIVRVQ
+239 DGEIIVRLQ

-254 DLKSAQLEVQNE
+254 DLKSAQLEIQNE

-277 KEGNV
+277 ERDKV
-282 YALSVPR
+282 YVLSVPC

-313 KAEIGKPWTRL
+313 KTEVGKAWKRL

-329 SEKPVLRL
+329 SENSMLRL
-337 NNAPDDGTK
+337 NNAQDGKVK
-346 EENQERGLVINNINL
+346 EKGIVIINNNNSNNINL

-387 EIESELDSQID
+387 EIENELDAQIN

-413 QSCDLFESTGDH
+413 QSCDHFESSGDH
-425 ANAIKAFSSALFFLR
+425 ANAIKSFSSALFFLR

-450 SEDGSEDTTILEG
+450 SEDGSEDTTTLEEG
-463 DGKSTTT
+463 GKSTST
-470 TITTATTMEVK
+470 TTMEVK
-481 IIDCLR
+481 IMDCLR
-487 RRAKIN
+487 RRAKAN
-493 ILLGKIKNG
+493 VLLGKTRNATK
-502 TNDYAEAIQEGKKLI
+502 DYAEAIQEGKKLL
-517 SSLSLASNA
+517 SSLSSSSNA
-526 TSSANYEGKADTT
+526 TSSAINDKDADAT
-539 KKLLSELHL
+539 KKILSDLYF

-555 QVEKYANAIDDYKRA
+555 QVEKYADAVDDYKRA
-570 LKIGGNDTKVSMAL
+570 LKTGGNDTKVSMAL

-590 HFQRDIERREIEKKR
+590 HFQRDIERKEIEKKR
-605 SKNNDENS
+605 PKNDNENS

>member
-1 MSSGEYD
+1 MSEYD
-8 QTCYNPSLDR
+8 QSCYNPSLDR
-18 ISDGAQHSRA
+18 VSDGAQHSKA

-56 QEEEEEEEEEDAG
+56 EEEEEEEE
-69 DGRTKKNKIVPK
+69 GRTNKNKMIIPK
-81 EELIKQK
+81 EQLIKQK

-129 IRREPG
+129 IKREPG
-135 YEKPQSGYTT
+135 YEKPQSGHTT

-159 VQHELTRVDP
+159 IQHELTRVDP

-187 EPPKLLKVEKSKKVL
+187 EPPKLLKVEKNKKKVL
-202 MIGDREKSGNLNDDR
+202 MIGDREKGDTDDGEEEEEGR
-217 ENHQESF
+217 SPEN
-224 KTRVINFDRYTWEDR
+224 RVINIDRYTWEDR
-239 DGEIIVRVQ
+239 DGEIIVRLQ

-254 DLKSAQLEVQNE
+254 DLKSAQLEIQNE

-277 KEGNV
+277 ERDKV
-282 YALSVPR
+282 YVLSVPC

-313 KAEIGKPWTRL
+313 KTEVGKAWKRL

-329 SEKPVLRL
+329 SENSMLRL
-337 NNAPDDGTK
+337 NNAPDGNVK
-346 EENQERGLVINNINL
+346 EKGIVIINNNNSNNINL

-387 EIESELDSQID
+387 EIENELDAQIN

-413 QSCDLFESTGDH
+413 QSCDHFESSGDH
-425 ANAIKAFSSALFFLR
+425 ANAIKSFSSALFFLR

-450 SEDGSEDTTILEG
+450 SEDGSEDTTTLEEG
-463 DGKSTTT
+463 GKSTST
-470 TITTATTMEVK
+470 TTMEVK
-481 IIDCLR
+481 IMDCLR
-487 RRAKIN
+487 RRAKAN
-493 ILLGKIKNG
+493 VLLGKTRNATK
-502 TNDYAEAIQEGKKLI
+502 DYAEAIQEGKKLL
-517 SSLSLASNA
+517 SSLSSSSNA
-526 TSSANYEGKADTT
+526 TSSAINDKDADAT
-539 KKLLSELHL
+539 KKILSDLYF

-555 QVEKYANAIDDYKRA
+555 QVEKYAEAVDDYKRA
-570 LKIGGNDTKVSMAL
+570 LKTGGNDTKVSMAL

-590 HFQRDIERREIEKKR
+590 HFQRDIERKEIEKKR
-605 SKNNDENS
+605 PKNDNENS

>member
-1 MSSGEYD
+1 MSEYD
-8 QTCYNPSLDR
+8 QSCYNPSLDR
-18 ISDGAQHSRA
+18 VSDGAQHSKA

-56 QEEEEEEEEEDAG
+56 EEEEEEEE
-69 DGRTKKNKIVPK
+69 GRTNKNKMIIPK
-81 EELIKQK
+81 EQLIKQK

-129 IRREPG
+129 IKREPG
-135 YEKPQSGYTT
+135 YEKPQSGHTT

-187 EPPKLLKVEKSKKVL
+187 EPPKLLKVEKNKKKVL
-202 MIGDREKSGNLNDDR
+202 MIGDREKGDTDDGEEEEEGR
-217 ENHQESF
+217 SPE
-224 KTRVINFDRYTWEDR
+224 TRVINIDRYTWEDR
-239 DGEIIVRVQ
+239 DGEIIVRLQ

-254 DLKSAQLEVQNE
+254 DLKSAQLEIQNE

-277 KEGNV
+277 ERDKV
-282 YALSVPR
+282 YVLSVPC

-313 KAEIGKPWTRL
+313 KTEVGKAWKRL

-329 SEKPVLRL
+329 SENSMLRL
-337 NNAPDDGTK
+337 NNAPDAKVK
-346 EENQERGLVINNINL
+346 EKRIVIINNNNSNNINL

-387 EIESELDSQID
+387 EIENELDAQIN

-413 QSCDLFESTGDH
+413 QSCDHFESSGDH
-425 ANAIKAFSSALFFLR
+425 ANAIKSFSSALFFLR

-450 SEDGSEDTTILEG
+450 SEDGSEDTTTLEEG
-463 DGKSTTT
+463 GKSTTT
-470 TITTATTMEVK
+470 TTMEVK
-481 IIDCLR
+481 IMDCLR
-487 RRAKIN
+487 RRAKAN
-493 ILLGKIKNG
+493 VLLGKTRNATK
-502 TNDYAEAIQEGKKLI
+502 DYAEAIQEGKKLL
-517 SSLSLASNA
+517 SSLSSSSNA
-526 TSSANYEGKADTT
+526 TSSAINDKDADAT
-539 KKLLSELHL
+539 KKILSDLYF

-555 QVEKYANAIDDYKRA
+555 QVEKYADAVDDYKRA
-570 LKIGGNDTKVSMAL
+570 LKTGGNDTKVSMAL

-590 HFQRDIERREIEKKR
+590 HFQRDIERKEIEKKR
-605 SKNNDENS
+605 PKNDNENS

>member
-1 MSSGEYD
+1 MSEYD
-8 QTCYNPSLDR
+8 QSCYNPSLDR
-18 ISDGAQHSRA
+18 VSDGAQHSKA

-56 QEEEEEEEEEDAG
+56 EEEEEEEE
-69 DGRTKKNKIVPK
+69 GRTNKNKMIIPK
-81 EELIKQK
+81 EQLIKQK

-129 IRREPG
+129 IKREPG
-135 YEKPQSGYTT
+135 YEKPQSGHTT

-159 VQHELTRVDP
+159 IQHELTRVDP

-187 EPPKLLKVEKSKKVL
+187 EPPKLLKVEKNKKKVL
-202 MIGDREKSGNLNDDR
+202 MIGDREKGDTDDGEEEEEGR
-217 ENHQESF
+217 SPEN
-224 KTRVINFDRYTWEDR
+224 RVINIDRYTWEDR
-239 DGEIIVRVQ
+239 DGEIIVRLQ

-254 DLKSAQLEVQNE
+254 DLKSAQLEIQNE

-277 KEGNV
+277 ERDKV
-282 YALSVPR
+282 YVLSVPC

-313 KAEIGKPWTRL
+313 KTEVGKAWKRL

-329 SEKPVLRL
+329 SENSMLRL
-337 NNAPDDGTK
+337 NNAPDAKVK
-346 EENQERGLVINNINL
+346 EKRIVIMNNNNSNNINL

-387 EIESELDSQID
+387 EIENELDGQIN

-413 QSCDLFESTGDH
+413 QSCDHFESSGDH
-425 ANAIKAFSSALFFLR
+425 ANAIKSFSSALFFLR

-450 SEDGSEDTTILEG
+450 SEDGSEDTTTLEEG
-463 DGKSTTT
+463 GKSTST
-470 TITTATTMEVK
+470 TTMEVK
-481 IIDCLR
+481 IMDCLR
-487 RRAKIN
+487 RRAKAN
-493 ILLGKIKNG
+493 VLLGKTRNATK
-502 TNDYAEAIQEGKKLI
+502 DYAEAIQEGKKLL
-517 SSLSLASNA
+517 SSLSSSSNA
-526 TSSANYEGKADTT
+526 TSSAINDKDADAT
-539 KKLLSELHL
+539 KKILSDLYF

-555 QVEKYANAIDDYKRA
+555 QVEKYAEAVDDYKRA
-570 LKIGGNDTKVSMAL
+570 LKTGGNDTKVSMAL

-590 HFQRDIERREIEKKR
+590 HFQRDIERKEIEKKR
-605 SKNNDENS
+605 PKNDNDNS

>member
-1 MSSGEYD
+1 MSEYD
-8 QTCYNPSLDR
+8 QSCYNPSLDR
-18 ISDGAQHSRA
+18 VSDGAQHSKA

-56 QEEEEEEEEEDAG
+56 EEEEEEEE
-69 DGRTKKNKIVPK
+69 GRTNKNKMIIPK
-81 EELIKQK
+81 EQLIKQK

-129 IRREPG
+129 IKREPG
-135 YEKPQSGYTT
+135 YEKPQSGHTT

-159 VQHELTRVDP
+159 IQHELTRVDP

-187 EPPKLLKVEKSKKVL
+187 EPPKLLKVEKNKKKVL
-202 MIGDREKSGNLNDDR
+202 MIGDREKDDTDDGEEEEEGR
-217 ENHQESF
+217 SPEN
-224 KTRVINFDRYTWEDR
+224 RVINIDRYTWEDR
-239 DGEIIVRVQ
+239 DGEIIVRLQ

-254 DLKSAQLEVQNE
+254 DLKSAQLEIQNE

-277 KEGNV
+277 ERDKV
-282 YALSVPR
+282 YVLSIPC

-313 KAEIGKPWTRL
+313 KTEVGKAWKRL

-329 SEKPVLRL
+329 SENSMLRL
-337 NNAPDDGTK
+337 NNAPDAKVK
-346 EENQERGLVINNINL
+346 EKRIVIMNNNNSNNINL

-387 EIESELDSQID
+387 EIENELDAQIN

-413 QSCDLFESTGDH
+413 QSCDHFESSGDH
-425 ANAIKAFSSALFFLR
+425 ANAIKSFSSALFFLR

-450 SEDGSEDTTILEG
+450 SEDGSEETTTLEEG
-463 DGKSTTT
+463 GKSTST
-470 TITTATTMEVK
+470 TTMEVK
-481 IIDCLR
+481 IMDCLR
-487 RRAKIN
+487 RRAKAN
-493 ILLGKIKNG
+493 VLLGKTRNATK
-502 TNDYAEAIQEGKKLI
+502 DYAEAIQEGKKLL
-517 SSLSLASNA
+517 SSLSSSSNA
-526 TSSANYEGKADTT
+526 TSSAINDKDADAT
-539 KKLLSELHL
+539 KKILSDLYF

-555 QVEKYANAIDDYKRA
+555 QVEKYAEAVDDYKRA
-570 LKIGGNDTKVSMAL
+570 LKTGGNDTKVSMAL

-590 HFQRDIERREIEKKR
+590 HFQRDIERKEIEKKR
-605 SKNNDENS
+605 PKNDNENS

>member
-1 MSSGEYD
+1 MSEYD
-8 QTCYNPSLDR
+8 QSCYNPSLDR
-18 ISDGAQHSRA
+18 VSDGAQHSKA

-56 QEEEEEEEEEDAG
+56 EEEEEEEE
-69 DGRTKKNKIVPK
+69 GRTNKNKMIIPK
-81 EELIKQK
+81 EQLIKQK

-129 IRREPG
+129 IKREPG
-135 YEKPQSGYTT
+135 YEKPQSGHTT

-187 EPPKLLKVEKSKKVL
+187 EPPKLLKVEKNKKKVL
-202 MIGDREKSGNLNDDR
+202 MIGDREKGDTDDGEEEEEGR
-217 ENHQESF
+217 SPE
-224 KTRVINFDRYTWEDR
+224 TRVINIDRYTWEDR
-239 DGEIIVRVQ
+239 DGEIIVRLQ

-254 DLKSAQLEVQNE
+254 DLKSAQLEIQNE

-277 KEGNV
+277 ERDKV
-282 YALSVPR
+282 YVLSVPC

-313 KAEIGKPWTRL
+313 KTEVGKAWKRL

-329 SEKPVLRL
+329 SENSMLRL
-337 NNAPDDGTK
+337 NNAPDGKVK
-346 EENQERGLVINNINL
+346 EKGIVIINNNNSNNINL

-387 EIESELDSQID
+387 EIENELDAQIN

-413 QSCDLFESTGDH
+413 QSCDHFESSGDH
-425 ANAIKAFSSALFFLR
+425 ANAIKSFSSALFFLR

-450 SEDGSEDTTILEG
+450 SEDGSEDTTTLEEG
-463 DGKSTTT
+463 GKSTST
-470 TITTATTMEVK
+470 TTMEVK
-481 IIDCLR
+481 IMDCLR
-487 RRAKIN
+487 RRAKAN
-493 ILLGKIKNG
+493 VLLGKTRNATK
-502 TNDYAEAIQEGKKLI
+502 DYVEAIQEGKKLL
-517 SSLSLASNA
+517 SSLSSSSNA
-526 TSSANYEGKADTT
+526 TSSAINDKDADAT
-539 KKLLSELHL
+539 KKILSDLYF

-555 QVEKYANAIDDYKRA
+555 QVEKYAEAVDDYKRA
-570 LKIGGNDTKVSMAL
+570 LKTGGNDTKVSMAL

-590 HFQRDIERREIEKKR
+590 HFQRDIERKEIEKKR
-605 SKNNDENS
+605 PKNDNENS

>member
-1 MSSGEYD
+1 MSEYD
-8 QTCYNPSLDR
+8 QSCYNPSLDR
-18 ISDGAQHSRA
+18 VSDGAQHSKA

-56 QEEEEEEEEEDAG
+56 EEEEEEEE
-69 DGRTKKNKIVPK
+69 GRTNKNKMIIPK
-81 EELIKQK
+81 EQLIKQK

-129 IRREPG
+129 IKREPG
-135 YEKPQSGYTT
+135 YEKPQSGHTT

-159 VQHELTRVDP
+159 IQHELTRVDP

-187 EPPKLLKVEKSKKVL
+187 EPPKLLKVEKNKKKVL
-202 MIGDREKSGNLNDDR
+202 MIGDREKGDTDDGEEEEEGR
-217 ENHQESF
+217 SPEN
-224 KTRVINFDRYTWEDR
+224 RVINIDRYTWEDR
-239 DGEIIVRVQ
+239 DGEIIVRLQ

-254 DLKSAQLEVQNE
+254 DLKSAQLEIQNE

-277 KEGNV
+277 ERDKV
-282 YALSVPR
+282 YVLSIPC

-313 KAEIGKPWTRL
+313 KTEVGKAWKRL

-329 SEKPVLRL
+329 SENSMLRL
-337 NNAPDDGTK
+337 NNASDAKVK
-346 EENQERGLVINNINL
+346 EKRIVIMNNNNSNNINL

-387 EIESELDSQID
+387 EIENELDAQIN

-413 QSCDLFESTGDH
+413 QSCDHFESSGDH
-425 ANAIKAFSSALFFLR
+425 ANAIKSFSSALFFLR

-450 SEDGSEDTTILEG
+450 SEDGSEDTTTLEEG
-463 DGKSTTT
+463 GESTTT
-470 TITTATTMEVK
+470 TTMEVK
-481 IIDCLR
+481 IMDCLR
-487 RRAKIN
+487 RRAKAN
-493 ILLGKIKNG
+493 VLLGKTRNATK
-502 TNDYAEAIQEGKKLI
+502 DYAEAIQEGKKLL
-517 SSLSLASNA
+517 SSLSSSSNA
-526 TSSANYEGKADTT
+526 TSSAINDKDADAT
-539 KKLLSELHL
+539 KKILSDLYF

-555 QVEKYANAIDDYKRA
+555 QVEKYAEAVDDYKRA
-570 LKIGGNDTKVSMAL
+570 LKTGGNDTKVSMAL

-590 HFQRDIERREIEKKR
+590 HFQRDIERKEIEKKR
-605 SKNNDENS
+605 PKNDNENS

>member
-1 MSSGEYD
+1 MSEYD
-8 QTCYNPSLDR
+8 QSCYNPSLDR
-18 ISDGAQHSRA
+18 VSDGAQHSKA
-28 WEEYKTYGTAGRN
+28 WEEYKAYGTAGRN

-56 QEEEEEEEEEDAG
+56 EEEEEEEE
-69 DGRTKKNKIVPK
+69 GRTNKNKMIIPK
-81 EELIKQK
+81 EQLIKQK

-129 IRREPG
+129 IKREPG
-135 YEKPQSGYTT
+135 YEKPQSGHTT

-187 EPPKLLKVEKSKKVL
+187 EPPKLLKVEKNKKKVL
-202 MIGDREKSGNLNDDR
+202 MIGDREKGDTDDGEEEEEGR
-217 ENHQESF
+217 SPE
-224 KTRVINFDRYTWEDR
+224 TRVINIDRYTWEDR
-239 DGEIIVRVQ
+239 DGEIIVRLQ

-254 DLKSAQLEVQNE
+254 DLKSAQLEIQNE

-277 KEGNV
+277 ERDKV
-282 YALSVPR
+282 YVLSVPC

-313 KAEIGKPWTRL
+313 KTEVGKAWKRL

-329 SEKPVLRL
+329 SENSMLRL
-337 NNAPDDGTK
+337 NNAPDGKVK
-346 EENQERGLVINNINL
+346 EKGIVIINNNNSNNINL

-387 EIESELDSQID
+387 EIENELDAQIN

-413 QSCDLFESTGDH
+413 QSCDHFESSGDH
-425 ANAIKAFSSALFFLR
+425 ANAIKSFSSAQFFLR

-450 SEDGSEDTTILEG
+450 SEDGSEDTTTLEEG
-463 DGKSTTT
+463 GKSTST
-470 TITTATTMEVK
+470 TTMEVK
-481 IIDCLR
+481 IMDCLR
-487 RRAKIN
+487 RRAKAN
-493 ILLGKIKNG
+493 VLLGKTRNATK
-502 TNDYAEAIQEGKKLI
+502 DYAEAIQEGKKLL
-517 SSLSLASNA
+517 SSLSSSSNA
-526 TSSANYEGKADTT
+526 TSSAINDKDADAT
-539 KKLLSELHL
+539 KKILSDLYF

-555 QVEKYANAIDDYKRA
+555 QVEKYAEAVDDYKRA
-570 LKIGGNDTKVSMAL
+570 LKTGGNDTKVSMAL

-590 HFQRDIERREIEKKR
+590 HFQRDIERKEIEKKR
-605 SKNNDENS
+605 PKNDNENS

>member
-1 MSSGEYD
+1 MSEYD
-8 QTCYNPSLDR
+8 QSCYNPSLDR
-18 ISDGAQHSRA
+18 VSDGAQHSKA

-56 QEEEEEEEEEDAG
+56 EEEEEEEE
-69 DGRTKKNKIVPK
+69 GRTNKNKMIIPK
-81 EELIKQK
+81 EQLIKQK

-129 IRREPG
+129 IKREPG
-135 YEKPQSGYTT
+135 YEKPQSGHTT

-187 EPPKLLKVEKSKKVL
+187 EPPKLLKVEKNKKKVL
-202 MIGDREKSGNLNDDR
+202 MIGDREKGDTDDGEEEEEGR
-217 ENHQESF
+217 SPEN
-224 KTRVINFDRYTWEDR
+224 RVINIDRYTWEDR
-239 DGEIIVRVQ
+239 DGEIIVRLQ

-254 DLKSAQLEVQNE
+254 DLKSAQLEIQNE

-277 KEGNV
+277 ERDKV
-282 YALSVPR
+282 YVLSVPC

-313 KAEIGKPWTRL
+313 KTEVGKAWKRL

-329 SEKPVLRL
+329 SENSMLRL
-337 NNAPDDGTK
+337 NNAPDGKVK
-346 EENQERGLVINNINL
+346 EKGIVIINNNNSNNINL

-387 EIESELDSQID
+387 EIENELDAQIN

-413 QSCDLFESTGDH
+413 QSCDHYESSGDH
-425 ANAIKAFSSALFFLR
+425 ANAIKSFSSALFFLR

-450 SEDGSEDTTILEG
+450 SEDGSEDTTTLEEG
-463 DGKSTTT
+463 GKSTST
-470 TITTATTMEVK
+470 TTMEEK
-481 IIDCLR
+481 IMDCLR
-487 RRAKIN
+487 RRAKAN
-493 ILLGKIKNG
+493 VLLGKTRNATK
-502 TNDYAEAIQEGKKLI
+502 DYAEAIQEGKKLL
-517 SSLSLASNA
+517 SSLSSSSNA
-526 TSSANYEGKADTT
+526 TSSAINDKDADAT
-539 KKLLSELHL
+539 KKILSDLYF

-555 QVEKYANAIDDYKRA
+555 QVEKYAEAVDDYKRA
-570 LKIGGNDTKVSMAL
+570 LKTGGNDTKVSMAL

-590 HFQRDIERREIEKKR
+590 HFQRDIERKEIEKKR
-605 SKNNDENS
+605 PKNDNENS

>member
-1 MSSGEYD
+1 MSEYD
-8 QTCYNPSLDR
+8 QSCYNPSLDR
-18 ISDGAQHSRA
+18 VSDGAQHSKA

-56 QEEEEEEEEEDAG
+56 EEEEEEEE
-69 DGRTKKNKIVPK
+69 GRTNKNKMIIPK
-81 EELIKQK
+81 EQLIKQK

-129 IRREPG
+129 IKREPG
-135 YEKPQSGYTT
+135 YEKPQSGHTT

-187 EPPKLLKVEKSKKVL
+187 EPPKLLKVEKNKKKVL
-202 MIGDREKSGNLNDDR
+202 MIGDREKGDTDDGEEEEEGR
-217 ENHQESF
+217 SPE
-224 KTRVINFDRYTWEDR
+224 TRVINIDRYTWEDR
-239 DGEIIVRVQ
+239 DGEIIVRLQ

-254 DLKSAQLEVQNE
+254 DLKSAQLEIQNE

-277 KEGNV
+277 ERDKV
-282 YALSVPR
+282 YVLSVPC

-313 KAEIGKPWTRL
+313 KTEVGKAWKRL

-329 SEKPVLRL
+329 SENSMLRL
-337 NNAPDDGTK
+337 NNAPDAKVK
-346 EENQERGLVINNINL
+346 EKRIVIMNNNNSNNINL

-387 EIESELDSQID
+387 EIENELDAQIN

-413 QSCDLFESTGDH
+413 QSCDHFESSGDH
-425 ANAIKAFSSALFFLR
+425 ANAIKSFSSALFFLR

-450 SEDGSEDTTILEG
+450 SEDGSEDTTTLEEG
-463 DGKSTTT
+463 GESTTT
-470 TITTATTMEVK
+470 TTMEVK
-481 IIDCLR
+481 IMDCLR
-487 RRAKIN
+487 RRAKAN
-493 ILLGKIKNG
+493 VLLGKTRNATK
-502 TNDYAEAIQEGKKLI
+502 DYAEAIQEGKKLL
-517 SSLSLASNA
+517 SSLSSSSNA
-526 TSSANYEGKADTT
+526 TSSAINDKDADAT
-539 KKLLSELHL
+539 KKILSDLYF

-555 QVEKYANAIDDYKRA
+555 QVEKYAEAVDDYKRA
-570 LKIGGNDTKVSMAL
+570 LKTGGNDTKVSMAL

-590 HFQRDIERREIEKKR
+590 HFQRDIERKEIEKKR
-605 SKNNDENS
+605 PKNDNENS

>member
-1 MSSGEYD
+1 MSEYD
-8 QTCYNPSLDR
+8 QSCYNPSLDR
-18 ISDGAQHSRA
+18 VSDGAQHSKA

-56 QEEEEEEEEEDAG
+56 EEEEEEEE
-69 DGRTKKNKIVPK
+69 GRTNKNKMIIPK
-81 EELIKQK
+81 EQLIKQK

-129 IRREPG
+129 IKREPG
-135 YEKPQSGYTT
+135 YEKPQSGHTT

-159 VQHELTRVDP
+159 IQHELTRVDP

-187 EPPKLLKVEKSKKVL
+187 EPPKLLKVEKNKKKVL
-202 MIGDREKSGNLNDDR
+202 MIGDREKGDTDDGEEEEEGR
-217 ENHQESF
+217 SPEN
-224 KTRVINFDRYTWEDR
+224 RVINIDRYTWEDR
-239 DGEIIVRVQ
+239 DGEIIVRLQ

-254 DLKSAQLEVQNE
+254 DLKSAQLEIQNE

-277 KEGNV
+277 ERDKV
-282 YALSVPR
+282 YVLSIPC

-313 KAEIGKPWTRL
+313 KTEVGKAWKRL

-329 SEKPVLRL
+329 SENSMLRL
-337 NNAPDDGTK
+337 NNAPDGNVK
-346 EENQERGLVINNINL
+346 EKGIVIINNNNSNNINL

-387 EIESELDSQID
+387 EIENELDAQIN

-413 QSCDLFESTGDH
+413 QSCDHFESSGDH
-425 ANAIKAFSSALFFLR
+425 ANAIKSFSSALFFLR

-450 SEDGSEDTTILEG
+450 SEDGSEDTTTLEEG
-463 DGKSTTT
+463 GKSTST
-470 TITTATTMEVK
+470 TTMEVK
-481 IIDCLR
+481 IMDCLR
-487 RRAKIN
+487 RRAKAN
-493 ILLGKIKNG
+493 VLLGKTRNATK
-502 TNDYAEAIQEGKKLI
+502 DYAEAIQEGKKLL
-517 SSLSLASNA
+517 SSLSSSSNA
-526 TSSANYEGKADTT
+526 TSSAINDKDADAT
-539 KKLLSELHL
+539 KKILSDLYF

-555 QVEKYANAIDDYKRA
+555 QVEKYAEAVDDYKRA
-570 LKIGGNDTKVSMAL
+570 LKTGGNDTKVSMAL

-590 HFQRDIERREIEKKR
+590 HFQRDIERKEIEKKR
-605 SKNNDENS
+605 PKNDNENS

>member
-1 MSSGEYD
+1 MSEYD
-8 QTCYNPSLDR
+8 QSCYNPSLDR
-18 ISDGAQHSRA
+18 VSDGAQHSKA
-28 WEEYKTYGTAGRN
+28 WEEYKAYGTAGRN

-56 QEEEEEEEEEDAG
+56 EEEEEEEE
-69 DGRTKKNKIVPK
+69 GRTNKNKMIIPK
-81 EELIKQK
+81 EQLIKQK

-129 IRREPG
+129 IKREPG
-135 YEKPQSGYTT
+135 YEKPQSGHTT

-187 EPPKLLKVEKSKKVL
+187 EPPKLLKVEKNKKKVL
-202 MIGDREKSGNLNDDR
+202 MIGDREKGDTDDGEEEEEGR
-217 ENHQESF
+217 SPE
-224 KTRVINFDRYTWEDR
+224 TRVINIDRYTWEDR
-239 DGEIIVRVQ
+239 DGEIIVRLQ

-254 DLKSAQLEVQNE
+254 DLKSAQLEIQNE

-277 KEGNV
+277 ERDKV
-282 YALSVPR
+282 YVLSVPC

-313 KAEIGKPWTRL
+313 KTEVGKAWKRL

-329 SEKPVLRL
+329 SENSMLRL
-337 NNAPDDGTK
+337 NNAPDGKVK
-346 EENQERGLVINNINL
+346 EKGIVIINNNNSNNINL

-387 EIESELDSQID
+387 EIENELDAQIN

-413 QSCDLFESTGDH
+413 QSCDHFESSGDH
-425 ANAIKAFSSALFFLR
+425 ANAIKSFSSALFFLR

-450 SEDGSEDTTILEG
+450 SEDGSEDTTTLEEG
-463 DGKSTTT
+463 GKSTST
-470 TITTATTMEVK
+470 TTMEVK
-481 IIDCLR
+481 IMDCLR
-487 RRAKIN
+487 RRAKAN
-493 ILLGKIKNG
+493 VLLGKTRNATK
-502 TNDYAEAIQEGKKLI
+502 DYAEAIQEGKKLL
-517 SSLSLASNA
+517 SSLSSSSNA
-526 TSSANYEGKADTT
+526 TSSAINDKDADAT
-539 KKLLSELHL
+539 KKILSDLYF

-555 QVEKYANAIDDYKRA
+555 QVEKYAEAVDDYKRA
-570 LKIGGNDTKVSMAL
+570 LKTGGNDTKVSMAL

-590 HFQRDIERREIEKKR
+590 HFQRDIERKEIEKKR
-605 SKNNDENS
+605 PKNDNENS

>member
-1 MSSGEYD
+1 MSEYD
-8 QTCYNPSLDR
+8 QSCYNPSLDR
-18 ISDGAQHSRA
+18 VSDGAQHSKA

-56 QEEEEEEEEEDAG
+56 EEEEEEEE
-69 DGRTKKNKIVPK
+69 GRTNKNKMIIPK
-81 EELIKQK
+81 EQLIKQK

-129 IRREPG
+129 IKREPG
-135 YEKPQSGYTT
+135 YEKPQSGHTT

-187 EPPKLLKVEKSKKVL
+187 EPPKLLKVEKNKKKVL
-202 MIGDREKSGNLNDDR
+202 MIGDREKGDTDDGEEEEEGR
-217 ENHQESF
+217 SPE
-224 KTRVINFDRYTWEDR
+224 TRVINVDRYTWEDR
-239 DGEIIVRVQ
+239 DGEIIVRLQ

-254 DLKSAQLEVQNE
+254 DLKSAQLEIQNE

-277 KEGNV
+277 ERDKV
-282 YALSVPR
+282 YVLSVPC

-313 KAEIGKPWTRL
+313 KTEVGKAWKRL

-329 SEKPVLRL
+329 SENSMLRL
-337 NNAPDDGTK
+337 NNAPDGK
-346 EENQERGLVINNINL
+346 VQEKRIVIINNNNSNNINL

-387 EIESELDSQID
+387 EIENELDAQIN

-413 QSCDLFESTGDH
+413 QSCDHFESSGDH
-425 ANAIKAFSSALFFLR
+425 ANAIKSFSSALFFLR

-450 SEDGSEDTTILEG
+450 SEDGSEDTTTLEEG
-463 DGKSTTT
+463 GKSTST
-470 TITTATTMEVK
+470 TTMEVK
-481 IIDCLR
+481 IMDCLR
-487 RRAKIN
+487 RRAKAN
-493 ILLGKIKNG
+493 VLLGKTRNATK
-502 TNDYAEAIQEGKKLI
+502 DYAEAIQEGKKLL
-517 SSLSLASNA
+517 SSLSSSSNA
-526 TSSANYEGKADTT
+526 TSSAINDKDADAT
-539 KKLLSELHL
+539 KKILSDLYF

-555 QVEKYANAIDDYKRA
+555 QVEKYAEAVDDYKRA
-570 LKIGGNDTKVSMAL
+570 LKTGGNDTKVSMAL

-590 HFQRDIERREIEKKR
+590 HFQRDIERKEIEKKR
-605 SKNNDENS
+605 PKNDNENS

>member
-1 MSSGEYD
+1 MSEYD
-8 QTCYNPSLDR
+8 QSCYNPSLDR
-18 ISDGAQHSRA
+18 VSDGAQHSKA

-56 QEEEEEEEEEDAG
+56 EEEEEEEE
-69 DGRTKKNKIVPK
+69 GRTNKNKMIIPK
-81 EELIKQK
+81 EQLIKQK

-129 IRREPG
+129 IKREPG
-135 YEKPQSGYTT
+135 YEKPQSGHTT

-187 EPPKLLKVEKSKKVL
+187 EPPKLLKVEKNKKKVL
-202 MIGDREKSGNLNDDR
+202 MIGDREKGDTDDGEEEEEGR
-217 ENHQESF
+217 SPEN
-224 KTRVINFDRYTWEDR
+224 RVINIDRYTWEDR
-239 DGEIIVRVQ
+239 DGEIIVRLQ

-254 DLKSAQLEVQNE
+254 DLKSAQLEIQNE

-277 KEGNV
+277 ERDKV
-282 YALSVPR
+282 YVLSVPC

-313 KAEIGKPWTRL
+313 KTEVGKAWKRL

-329 SEKPVLRL
+329 SENSMLRL
-337 NNAPDDGTK
+337 NNAPDGNVK
-346 EENQERGLVINNINL
+346 EKGIVIINNNNSNNINL

-387 EIESELDSQID
+387 EIENELDAQIN
-398 DVSTPMEFASLKEAM
+398 DVSTPIEFASLKEAM
-413 QSCDLFESTGDH
+413 QSCDHFESSGDH
-425 ANAIKAFSSALFFLR
+425 ANAIKSFSSALFFLR

-450 SEDGSEDTTILEG
+450 SEDGSEDTTTLEEG
-463 DGKSTTT
+463 GKSTST
-470 TITTATTMEVK
+470 TTMEVK
-481 IIDCLR
+481 IMDCLR
-487 RRAKIN
+487 RRAKAN
-493 ILLGKIKNG
+493 VLLGKTRNATK
-502 TNDYAEAIQEGKKLI
+502 DYAEAIQEGKKLL
-517 SSLSLASNA
+517 SSLSSSSNA
-526 TSSANYEGKADTT
+526 TSSAINDKDADAT
-539 KKLLSELHL
+539 KKILSDLYF

-555 QVEKYANAIDDYKRA
+555 QVEKYAEAVDDYKRA
-570 LKIGGNDTKVSMAL
+570 LKTGGNDTKVSMAL

-590 HFQRDIERREIEKKR
+590 HFQRDIERKEIEKKR
-605 SKNNDENS
+605 PKNDNENS

>member
-1 MSSGEYD
+1 MSEYD
-8 QTCYNPSLDR
+8 QSCYNPSLDR
-18 ISDGAQHSRA
+18 VSDGAQHSKA

-56 QEEEEEEEEEDAG
+56 EEEEEEEE
-69 DGRTKKNKIVPK
+69 GRTNKNKMIIPK
-81 EELIKQK
+81 EQLIKQK

-129 IRREPG
+129 IKREPG
-135 YEKPQSGYTT
+135 YEKPQSGHTT

-187 EPPKLLKVEKSKKVL
+187 EPPKLLKVEKNKKKVL
-202 MIGDREKSGNLNDDR
+202 MIGDREKGDTDDGEEEEEGR
-217 ENHQESF
+217 SPE
-224 KTRVINFDRYTWEDR
+224 TRVINIDRYTWEDR
-239 DGEIIVRVQ
+239 DGEIIVRLQ

-254 DLKSAQLEVQNE
+254 DLKSAQLEIQNE

-277 KEGNV
+277 ERDKLYV
-282 YALSVPR
+282 LSVPC

-313 KAEIGKPWTRL
+313 KTEVGKAWKRL

-329 SEKPVLRL
+329 SENSMLRL
-337 NNAPDDGTK
+337 NNAPDGKVK
-346 EENQERGLVINNINL
+346 EKGIVIINNNNSNNINL

-387 EIESELDSQID
+387 EIENELDAQIN

-413 QSCDLFESTGDH
+413 QSCDHFESSGDH
-425 ANAIKAFSSALFFLR
+425 ANAIKSFSSALFFLR

-450 SEDGSEDTTILEG
+450 SEDGREDTTTLEEG
-463 DGKSTTT
+463 GKSTTT
-470 TITTATTMEVK
+470 TTMEVR
-481 IIDCLR
+481 IMDCLR
-487 RRAKIN
+487 RRAKAN
-493 ILLGKIKNG
+493 VLLGKTRNATK
-502 TNDYAEAIQEGKKLI
+502 DYAEAIQEGKKLL
-517 SSLSLASNA
+517 SSLSSSSNA
-526 TSSANYEGKADTT
+526 TSSAINDKDADAT
-539 KKLLSELHL
+539 KKILSDLYF

-555 QVEKYANAIDDYKRA
+555 QVEKYADAVDDYKRA
-570 LKIGGNDTKVSMAL
+570 LKTGGNDTKVSMAL

-590 HFQRDIERREIEKKR
+590 HFQRDIERKEIEKKR
-605 SKNNDENS
+605 PKNDNENS

>member
-1 MSSGEYD
+1 MSEYD
-8 QTCYNPSLDR
+8 QSCYNPSLDR
-18 ISDGAQHSRA
+18 VSDGAQHSKA

-56 QEEEEEEEEEDAG
+56 EEEEEEEE
-69 DGRTKKNKIVPK
+69 GRTNKNKMIIPK
-81 EELIKQK
+81 EQLIKQK

-129 IRREPG
+129 IKREPG
-135 YEKPQSGYTT
+135 YEKPQSGHTT

-187 EPPKLLKVEKSKKVL
+187 EPPKLLKVEKNKKKVL
-202 MIGDREKSGNLNDDR
+202 MIGDREKGDTDDGEEEEEGR
-217 ENHQESF
+217 SPEN
-224 KTRVINFDRYTWEDR
+224 RVINIDRYTWEDR
-239 DGEIIVRVQ
+239 DGEIIVRLQ

-254 DLKSAQLEVQNE
+254 DLKSAQLEIQNE

-277 KEGNV
+277 KRDKV
-282 YALSVPR
+282 YVLSVPC

-313 KAEIGKPWTRL
+313 KTEVGKAWKRL

-329 SEKPVLRL
+329 SENSMLRL
-337 NNAPDDGTK
+337 NNAPDGKVK
-346 EENQERGLVINNINL
+346 EKGIVIINNNNSNNINL

-387 EIESELDSQID
+387 EIENELDAQIN

-413 QSCDLFESTGDH
+413 QSCDHFESSGDH
-425 ANAIKAFSSALFFLR
+425 ANAIKSFSSALFFLR

-450 SEDGSEDTTILEG
+450 SEDGSEDTTTLEEG
-463 DGKSTTT
+463 DKSTTT
-470 TITTATTMEVK
+470 TTMEVK
-481 IIDCLR
+481 IMDCLR
-487 RRAKIN
+487 RRAKAN
-493 ILLGKIKNG
+493 VLLGKTRNATK
-502 TNDYAEAIQEGKKLI
+502 DYAEAIQEGKKLL
-517 SSLSLASNA
+517 SSLSSSSNA
-526 TSSANYEGKADTT
+526 TSSAINDKEADAT
-539 KKLLSELHL
+539 KKILSDLYF

-555 QVEKYANAIDDYKRA
+555 QVEKYAEAVDDYKRA
-570 LKIGGNDTKVSMAL
+570 LKTGGNDTKVSMAL

-590 HFQRDIERREIEKKR
+590 HFQRDIERKEIEKKR
-605 SKNNDENS
+605 PKNDNENS

>member
-1 MSSGEYD
+1 MSEYD
-8 QTCYNPSLDR
+8 QSCYNPSLDR
-18 ISDGAQHSRA
+18 VSDGAQHSKA

-56 QEEEEEEEEEDAG
+56 EEEEEEEE
-69 DGRTKKNKIVPK
+69 GRTNKNKMIIPK
-81 EELIKQK
+81 EQLIKQK

-129 IRREPG
+129 IKREPG
-135 YEKPQSGYTT
+135 YEKPQSAHTT

-187 EPPKLLKVEKSKKVL
+187 EPPKLLKVEKNKKKVL
-202 MIGDREKSGNLNDDR
+202 MIGDREKGDTDDGEEEEEGR
-217 ENHQESF
+217 SPEN
-224 KTRVINFDRYTWEDR
+224 RVINIDRYTWEDR
-239 DGEIIVRVQ
+239 DGEIIVRLQ

-254 DLKSAQLEVQNE
+254 DLKSAQLEIQNE

-277 KEGNV
+277 ERDKV
-282 YALSVPR
+282 YVLSVPC

-313 KAEIGKPWTRL
+313 KTEVGKAWKRL

-329 SEKPVLRL
+329 SENSMLRL
-337 NNAPDDGTK
+337 NNAPDGNVK
-346 EENQERGLVINNINL
+346 EKGIVIINNNNSNNINL

-387 EIESELDSQID
+387 EIENELDAQIN

-413 QSCDLFESTGDH
+413 QSCDHFESSGDH
-425 ANAIKAFSSALFFLR
+425 ANAIKSFSSALFFLR

-450 SEDGSEDTTILEG
+450 SEDGSEDTTTLEEG
-463 DGKSTTT
+463 GKSTST
-470 TITTATTMEVK
+470 TTMEVK
-481 IIDCLR
+481 IMDCLR
-487 RRAKIN
+487 RRAKAN
-493 ILLGKIKNG
+493 VLLGKTRNATK
-502 TNDYAEAIQEGKKLI
+502 DYAEAIQEGKKLL
-517 SSLSLASNA
+517 SSLSSSSNA
-526 TSSANYEGKADTT
+526 TSSAINDKDADAT
-539 KKLLSELHL
+539 KKILSDLYF

-555 QVEKYANAIDDYKRA
+555 QVEKYAEAVDDYKRA
-570 LKIGGNDTKVSMAL
+570 LKTGGNDTKVSMAL

-590 HFQRDIERREIEKKR
+590 HFQRDIERKEIEKKR
-605 SKNNDENS
+605 PKNDNENS